1 MKYFIGKEG
10 SKLREVEEY
19 AYSLF
24 QEDKEET
31 VGDPE
36 YNPYCTECSSCGEN
50 GCCPYTACVFK
61 AMDSNKGCFYPETY
75 KREILIRDYFMEEC
89 FKNSSPV
96 FDDFLERMYD
106 VSFEKA
112 DEYIKSQA
120 IN

>member
-61 AMDSNKGCFYPETY
+61 AMDSNKGCFYPKTY

-89 FKNSSPV
+89 FRHEEQSVEIKEFLDNMYSIA
-96 FDDFLERMYD
+96 FD
-106 VSFEKA
+106 KA
-112 DEYIKSQA
+112 DKCFKI
-120 IN
+120 